1 MKLKHCT
8 GATQCQYNKYMI
20 IKWWWLYDQKYN
32 WYQSCKYNAQ
42 QIMNITKIQDKSDC
56 WNLII
61 VFKI

>member
-20 IKWWWLYDQKYN
+20 ITDDDYMIRKYN

>member
-8 GATQCQYNKYMI
+8 GANNVNIINIWKLNDDDYMI
-20 IKWWWLYDQKYN
+20 RKYN

-61 VFKI
+61 VF